1 LQISECG
8 MDREKAQRKVG
19 EEVKRQKKV
28 LSDE

>member
-1 LQISECG
+1 